1 MKHVPVAVVKEEAGA
16 SKAKEPALKT
26 KKGKKKATY
35 SSFIFKILKQV
46 HPELSVSRSAMDI
59 LNCFNNDMFERLA
72 SEAARLALYNKR
84 STITSQ
90 EIQDAVRLVLPG
102 ELAKSAMSEAS
113 KAVAK
118 CTHAR

>member
-1 MKHVPVAVVKEEAGA
+1 MKPGTAAKKEPGT
-16 SKAKEPALKT
+16 SKADRPALKT
-26 KKGKKKATY
+26 RKGKRKETY

-46 HPELSVSRSAMDI
+46 HPDLSLSRLAMDI
-59 LNCFNNDMFERLA
+59 LNCLNNDMFERLA

-102 ELAKSAMSEAS
+102 ALAKHAVSEAS

-118 CTHAR
+118 YLGAR